1 MIKNF
6 LFILAMTGIALAGEV
21 HYDCLRFVEQG
32 LANDPQ
38 MTETKFGLEGK
49 NDKIRS
55 LKAEVILPT
64 FNVSMMVG
72 PAPGLKETVD
82 NWGDTVD
89 TYDFSRMGPF
99 WAVEAKFI
107 QPLNLGQYRTGKK
120 ALEADLQQKTFE
132 IENSTRKK
140 EVELQSYYYNYLLA
154 LEMKRLAADA
164 KKQVDKAY
172 DQLEEALDED
182 EPTVS
187 QNDLLNLKAK
197 MHTVKE
203 GVIEADLGM
212 KRVMLAIRFALG
224 LSEGETFVA
233 EDTVLAV
240 RPEPL
245 LSEQEVRDLTI
256 KYNPELKQ
264 LEAGLRAR
272 RLQMDLAEAKLAP
285 EFFVMGEFQY
295 VKSWA
300 GNRNVLQKSA
310 FAQDAVNKISG
321 LIGVGLRYR
330 LNIWKNWEDF
340 RKARTEYRGLQLK
353 ENYASDGLIAKAVEQ
368 YYQVVAAKEKMDAL
382 RESLRASEALLKGAA
397 MKYDLDKSQ
406 TGELVSAYTQ
416 NVTMQKDY
424 YFAVCRY
431 NVEFAGL
438 IAKIGL
444 SLAEYNS
451 YFNGK

>member
-1 MIKNF
+1 M
-6 LFILAMTGIALAGEV
+6 AGEV
-21 HYDCLRFVEQG
+21 RYDCLRFVEQG

-38 MTETKFGLEGK
+38 MAETKHGLDSK

-55 LKAEVILPT
+55 LTAEVILPT

-82 NWGDTVD
+82 QWGDTVD

-107 QPLNLGQYRTGKK
+107 QPLNLGQYRSGKK

-132 IENSTRKK
+132 IENSTLKK

-203 GVIEADLGM
+203 GVIEAELGM
-212 KRVMLAIRFALG
+212 KRVMLAIRFALA
-224 LSEGETFVA
+224 LPEGDTFA
-233 EDTVLAV
+233 TEDTVLAM

-245 LSEQEVRDLTI
+245 PTEEQVRDLTI

-285 EFFVMGEFQY
+285 EFFIMGEFQY

-321 LIGVGLRYR
+321 LVGVGLRYR
-330 LNIWKNWEDF
+330 LNFWKSWEEF
-340 RKARTEYRGLQLK
+340 RKARTDYRGLQLK
-353 ENYASDGLIAKAVEQ
+353 ENYAADGLVAKAVEQ
-368 YYQVVAAKEKMDAL
+368 YYQVVAAKEKLDAM

-406 TGELVSAYTQ
+406 TSDLVSAYTQ
-416 NVTMQKDY
+416 NVTMKKDY

-438 IAKIGL
+438 IAKMGL
-444 SLAEYNS
+444 SLQEYNS
-451 YFNGK
+451 YFK

>member
-1 MIKNF
+1 M
-6 LFILAMTGIALAGEV
+6 AGIALAGEV
-21 HYDCLRFVEQG
+21 RYDCLRFVEQG

-38 MTETKFGLEGK
+38 MAEKRFETEGK
-49 NDKIRS
+49 TDKIRS
-55 LKAEVILPT
+55 LKSEVILPT

-72 PAPGLKETVD
+72 PAPGLKETID

-107 QPLNLGQYRTGKK
+107 QPLNLGQYRTGKQ
-120 ALEADLQQKTFE
+120 ALEADLQQKSFE
-132 IENSTRKK
+132 IENTTLKK
-140 EVELQSYYYNYLLA
+140 EVELQTYYYNYLLA
-154 LEMKRLAADA
+154 LEMNRIAADA

-182 EPTVS
+182 DPKVS
-187 QNDLLNLKAK
+187 QTDLLNLKAK

-212 KRVMLAIRFALG
+212 KRVQLAIRFALS
-224 LSEGETFVA
+224 LPEGDTFAA
-233 EDTVLAV
+233 EDTVLAMRQETMPTEEQV
-240 RPEPL
+240 RE
-245 LSEQEVRDLTI
+245 LTI
-256 KYNPELKQ
+256 KHNPELKQ

-272 RLQMDLAEAKLAP
+272 KLQMDLAEAKLAP
-285 EFFVMGEFQY
+285 EFFIMGEFQY

-300 GNRNVLQKSA
+300 GNRNVLQKDA
-310 FAQDAVNKISG
+310 FAEDAVNKISG

-330 LNIWKNWEDF
+330 LNFWKGWEDF
-340 RKARTEYRGLQLK
+340 RKARTEYRGLKLK
-353 ENYASDGLIAKAVEQ
+353 GNYASDGLVAKAVEQ
-368 YYQVVAAKEKMDAL
+368 YYQVVAAKGKLDAM
-382 RESLRASEALLKGAA
+382 RESLRASEALLKDAA

-406 TGELVSAYTQ
+406 TSALVSAYTQ

-438 IAKIGL
+438 VAKMGL
-444 SLAEYNS
+444 SIQQYNS
-451 YFNGK
+451 YFK

>member
-1 MIKNF
+1 M
-6 LFILAMTGIALAGEV
+6 AGEV
-21 HYDCLRFVEQG
+21 RYDCLRFVEQG

-38 MTETKFGLEGK
+38 MAETKHGLESK

-55 LKAEVILPT
+55 LTAEVILPT

-82 NWGDTVD
+82 QWGDTVD

-107 QPLNLGQYRTGKK
+107 QPLNLGQYRSGKK

-132 IENSTRKK
+132 IENSTHKK

-154 LEMKRLAADA
+154 LEMKRLVADA

-203 GVIEADLGM
+203 GVIEADLGL
-212 KRVMLAIRFALG
+212 KRVMLAIRFALALPDG
-224 LSEGETFVA
+224 DTFA
-233 EDTVLAV
+233 TEDTVLAM

-245 LSEQEVRDLTI
+245 PTEEQVRDLTI

-285 EFFVMGEFQY
+285 EFFIMGEFQY

-321 LIGVGLRYR
+321 LVGVGLRYR
-330 LNIWKNWEDF
+330 LNFWKSWEEF
-340 RKARTEYRGLQLK
+340 RKARTDYRGLQLK
-353 ENYASDGLIAKAVEQ
+353 ENYAADGLVAKAVEQ
-368 YYQVVAAKEKMDAL
+368 YYQVVAAKEKLDAM

-406 TGELVSAYTQ
+406 TSDLVSAYTQ
-416 NVTMQKDY
+416 NVTMKKDY

-438 IAKIGL
+438 IAKMGL
-444 SLAEYNS
+444 SLQEYNS
-451 YFNGK
+451 YFK

>member
-1 MIKNF
+1 M
-6 LFILAMTGIALAGEV
+6 GIALAGDV
-21 HYDCLRFVEQG
+21 RYDCLRFVEQG
-32 LANDPQ
+32 LAKDPQ
-38 MTETKFGLEGK
+38 VAEMKFGLESK
-49 NDKIRS
+49 TDRMRS
-55 LKAEVILPT
+55 LKAEAILPT
-64 FNVSMMVG
+64 LNVSMMVG

-99 WAVEAKFI
+99 WAVQAKFI
-107 QPLNLGQYRTGKK
+107 QPLNLGQYQTGKK

-132 IENSTRKK
+132 IENKVLKK
-140 EVELQSYYYNYLLA
+140 EVELQTYYYNYLLA
-154 LEMKRLAADA
+154 LEMKRVAGDA
-164 KKQVDKAY
+164 QKQVDKAY

-187 QNDLLNLKAK
+187 QTDLLNLKAK

-212 KRVMLAIRFALG
+212 KRVMLMIRFVLG
-224 LSEGETFVA
+224 LSEEDAFVT
-233 EDTVLAV
+233 EDSVLAMRTEPMPTEEQV
-240 RPEPL
+240 RE
-245 LSEQEVRDLTI
+245 LTI
-256 KYNPELKQ
+256 KHNPELKQ
-264 LEAGLRAR
+264 LDAGLRAK

-285 EFFVMGEFQY
+285 EFFVMGEFEY

-321 LIGVGLRYR
+321 LIGIGLRYR
-330 LNIWKNWEDF
+330 LNFWKTWEEF
-340 RKARTEYRGLQLK
+340 RQARTDYRGLRLK
-353 ENYASDGLIAKAVEQ
+353 ENYATDGLVSKAVEQ
-368 YYQVVAAKEKMDAL
+368 YYQVVAAKGKLDAL
-382 RESLRASEALLKGAA
+382 RESLRATEALLKDAA

-406 TGELVSAYTQ
+406 TGALVSAYTQ
-416 NVTMQKDY
+416 NITMQKDY

-438 IAKIGL
+438 VAKMGL
-444 SLAEYNS
+444 SIREYNS
-451 YFNGK
+451 YFNK